1 MQRSVEKIVL
11 EIIEDK
17 NLLPYFVDYIGE
29 NLKTA
34 FRSQLEVLSYK
45 QEFEESASIKFQTL
59 ITKLGNKVPEQYLET
74 VVSEVCQHYAQMVHL
89 SFQSQPF
96 IPAFTN

>member
-1 MQRSVEKIVL
+1 MQKSVERIVL
-11 EIIEDK
+11 EIIDDK

-34 FRSQLEVLSYK
+34 FRSQLDVRSYN
-45 QEFEESASIKFQTL
+45 QEFEESASIKFQAL
-59 ITKLGNKVPEQYLET
+59 ITKLGDKVPEKYLEA
-74 VVSEVCQHYAQMVHL
+74 VVREVCQHYAQMVHL

-96 IPAFTN
+96 LPACTT